1 MTVTSYHDLVV
12 WQRAI
17 DFVVDCYK
25 LTENFPR
32 AETFGLS
39 VQLQRSAVSIPS
51 NIAEG
56 AGRLHTREYLR
67 HLGISRGSLFE
78 AETQI
83 IISQRLNY
91 TAEDQIRPV
100 LAAVAEVGR
109 MLHGLIAALE
119 RKLAS
124 EET

>member
-12 WQRAI
+12 WQKAI
-17 DFVVDCYK
+17 DFVVDCYS
-25 LTENFPR
+25 LTAQFPR
-32 AETFGLS
+32 SEMYGLS
-39 VQLQRSAVSIPS
+39 SQVQRSAVSVPS

-56 AGRLHTREYLR
+56 AGLLHTREYIR

-91 TAEDQIRPV
+91 STPEAIQPL
-100 LAAVAEVGR
+100 LASVAEIGR
-109 MLHGLIAALE
+109 MLHGLITALE
-119 RKLAS
+119 RKLEA
-124 EET
+124 